1 MRLLTRI
8 ILVLGFGLPGT
19 SYSETLRAYLITTP
33 ASTNV
38 SEVHIINTAD
48 SSQTFTGTLFSG
60 SGARVGA
67 SSVTLHGG
75 TIQSQGRLVLTAS
88 DIADIFNI
96 LPWEG
101 PAMMEV
107 SADSDFKVMVKLR
120 SPSGF
125 VSNTNCV
132 TKNAVHN
139 IEGSDQLDP
148 TYIRFINIG
157 NERISDIRG
166 SLHSTNGRRI
176 GSANNQIISSLGPK
190 EQVWISNRRLES
202 IFNASWTGPATLDV
216 SENENLR
223 LLNLNYVNSETFFN
237 FSCFEGTFEES
248 ASSSQNFSE
257 PPWAIANLVG
267 SWYGEGDAIVGLSNP
282 DCINRITVFGT
293 LDSRGRF
300 SGRARNLGTNYSL
313 GFSAIA
319 TSSARLLVVG
329 MAVDYS
335 LGYGASFSGQFLN
348 ESTLQIFGRDTNECY
363 TNFLMLKQ

>member
-1 MRLLTRI
+1 MRLLMKI

-19 SYSETLRAYLITTP
+19 SYSETLRAYLITKP
-33 ASTNV
+33 DSINV

-60 SGARVGA
+60 SGARLGA
-67 SSVTLHGG
+67 LSVTLHGG
-75 TIQSQGRLVLTAS
+75 TIQAQGRLVLTAS
-88 DIADIFNI
+88 DIAEIFNI

-166 SLHSTNGRRI
+166 SLYSTNGRRI
-176 GSANNQIISSLGPK
+176 GSANSQIISSLGPK
-190 EQVWISNRRLES
+190 EQVWITNRRLES
-202 IFNASWTGPATLDV
+202 IFNSSWTGPATLDV

-237 FSCFEGTFEES
+237 FSCFEGTFDER
-248 ASSSQNFSE
+248 ASSVQNSSQRSWE
-257 PPWAIANLVG
+257 TADLEG
-267 SWYGEGDAIVGLSNP
+267 YWYGEASALRGSDPSCV
-282 DCINRITVFGT
+282 NRISVSGTMNDNGSFFG
-293 LDSRGRF
+293 R
-300 SGRARNLGTNYSL
+300 SGLI
-313 GFSAIA
+313 GF
-319 TSSARLLVVG
+319 
-329 MAVDYS
+329 DYS
-335 LGYGASFSGQFLN
+335 LAFSASVLEDLLIWGLAVDVPNRYGASFSGRFID
-348 ESTLQIFGRDTNECY
+348 ESTLQIFGRDTDNC
-363 TNFLMLKQ
+363 FVAFSMRKQ

>member
-1 MRLLTRI
+1 MKI

-19 SYSETLRAYLITTP
+19 SYSETLRAYLVTTP

-176 GSANNQIISSLGPK
+176 GSANSQIISSLGPK

-216 SENENLR
+216 SENEDLR

-248 ASSSQNFSE
+248 ASSIQSSSQPSWELSDLNG
-257 PPWAIANLVG
+257 L
-267 SWYGEGDAIVGLSNP
+267 WYGEGEALASISDP
-282 DCINRITVFGT
+282 DCTNRIFVRGNMNGGYFSGTAGNFGT
-293 LDSRGRF
+293 F
-300 SGRARNLGTNYSL
+300 YTL
-313 GFSAIA
+313 GFDAFALSDA
-319 TSSARLLVVG
+319 SLLVLG
-329 MAVDYS
+329 MAVDYNI
-335 LGYGASFSGQFLN
+335 GYGASFSGKFFDS
-348 ESTLQIFGRDTNECY
+348 STLLIWGRDTDNCFSQFVME
-363 TNFLMLKQ
+363 KQ